1 MKKVLQLLVF
11 FACLPIHFASAQYA
25 YFPQEGVVTFDKTI
39 HIKNLLKRH
48 INSLKDGDFQRRY
61 IEEMIPKVKETVVLK
76 KKLSFSGSE
85 AGWEPVKETYDPI
98 VTNLINMGILDYQ
111 NNGYQNLKTKEA
123 QSAFEMGGSEIVI
136 KDSLLNVKWK
146 ITDEYREIAGYSCRR
161 ANGVLLDS
169 VYVVA
174 FYTDQIP
181 LSVGPSA
188 THGLPG
194 MILGLVVP
202 EQHYNIYATKV
213 DFSSPVIKSSV
224 GAKRATAM
232 KRREMEAK
240 IRETLGSWLGEKQ
253 INLILAAIQI

>member
-1 MKKVLQLLVF
+1 MKKILQLILLIV
-11 FACLPIHFASAQYA
+11 CLPLFVQAQYA

-39 HIKNLLKRH
+39 HIKNLLRRH
-48 INSLKDGDFQRRY
+48 VNSLKDGDFQRRY
-61 IEEMIPKVKETVVLK
+61 IEELIPKVKETVVLK
-76 KKLSFSGSE
+76 KKLSFSGQE
-85 AGWEPVKETYDPI
+85 ANWEPIKETLDPI
-98 VTNLINMGILDYQ
+98 VTNLLNMGILDYQ
-111 NNGYQNLKTKEA
+111 NVGYQNLKTKEA
-123 QSAFEMGGSEIVI
+123 QSSFDMAGSSILI

-181 LSVGPSA
+181 LPSGPSSV
-188 THGLPG
+188 HSLPG

-202 EQHYNIYATKV
+202 EQHYNLYATKV
-213 DFSSPVIKSSV
+213 DFSSPVIKTNV

-232 KRREMEAK
+232 TRREMEVK
-240 IRETLGSWLGEKQ
+240 LRETLGDWLGEKQ